1 MLILKKNWISLPD
14 NIHQILIEYY
24 NNAYESKFIII
35 AESVS
40 ASLSDFIITNMV
52 DQFDYVRILAEIF
65 RLVMASQ
72 FLKNAY
78 VLAKF
83 IQNDRTSDLFSGQV

>member
-52 DQFDYVRILAEIF
+52 DQFGHVRISAEIF
-65 RLVMASQ
+65 ESVIVSQ

-83 IQNDRTSDLFSGQV
+83 IQNDGTSDLFPRQV